1 MTESIPA
8 RLFRAAKTYPDRP
21 AYFVKRGGAWRSTSY
36 TQYADEVMLAARALV
51 SLGFEP
57 GQRICILGFNRPEWT
72 ILDLATMAAGGA
84 PAGIYTT
91 CSADEVHYILEH
103 SEAPLVLVEDEGQL
117 RKVESR
123 RSKLP
128 NLKHIVVMRG
138 TRAEGGGAGVMTWE
152 DFLARGD
159 ATNEKE
165 IRERIEALTPEG
177 VATLIYTSGTTG
189 PPKAVMLSHE
199 NLVWTAD
206 ALKTVA
212 FSEAPPEGM
221 RSLSYLP
228 LSHIAE
234 QMVSIHC
241 AVTLGNTIYFA
252 ESIDK
257 IADNLKDCRPGL
269 FFGVPRIWEKFHAA
283 IQAKLAQAT
292 GAKAQIAKWARGVGR
307 QASAARNKGQEP
319 SGLLGLQYNLATR
332 AVFAPTKQ
340 AIGLD
345 QAQVLVSGA
354 APIAKEVLEFFA
366 SLDITVQE
374 IYGQSE
380 GSGPT
385 SFNLAKRTKLG
396 SVGIPLPGVDVRI
409 ADDGEIMVRGKNV
422 FLGYFKDEEATR
434 ATLTSDRWLHTGD
447 LGKFDDDG
455 FLWITGRKK
464 EIIITA
470 GGKNITPKNIEEGV
484 KTATTVVGECVV
496 IGDRR
501 KYLSLLVWLEPEAS
515 KRFLEAK
522 GAPARGALHES
533 PELRAEVQ
541 RAVDVSNES
550 LARVEQIKK
559 LTLCARPLS
568 IDTGELTP
576 TLKVKRNKVAANFA
590 KEIDAMYEG
599 D

>member
-1 MTESIPA
+1 VTETIPL
-8 RLFRAAKTYPDRP
+8 RLFRAAKTHPERP
-21 AYFVKRGGAWRSTSY
+21 AYFVKKGGAWRSTSY
-36 TQYADEVMLAARALV
+36 AQYASEVMQAARALV
-51 SLGFEP
+51 SLGFQP

-72 ILDLATMAAGGA
+72 ILDLAALAAGGA

-91 CSADEVHYILEH
+91 CSADEVAYILEH

-128 NLKHIVVMRG
+128 NLKHIVAMKG
-138 TRAEGGGAGVMTWE
+138 PKLEGALSWE

-159 ATNEKE
+159 ATSEKE
-165 IRERIEALTPEG
+165 IHECMEAITPNG
-177 VATLIYTSGTTG
+177 LATLIYTSGTTG

-199 NLVWTAD
+199 NLTWTAD
-206 ALKTVA
+206 ALRDVA
-212 FSEAPPEGM
+212 FGEAPANGM
-221 RSLSYLP
+221 RTLSYLP

-241 AVTLGNTIYFA
+241 AVTLGNTVYFA

-257 IADNLKDCRPGL
+257 IADNLKDCRPHM

-283 IQAKLAQAT
+283 IGTKLAAAT
-292 GAKAQIAKWARGVGR
+292 GAKAKIAKWARGVGT
-307 QASAARNKGQEP
+307 QASAARARGKDV
-319 SGLLGLQYNLATR
+319 SGLLGVQHALATR
-332 AVFAPTKQ
+332 AVFKPLKE

-345 QAQVLVSGA
+345 QSMVLVSGA
-354 APIAKEVLEFFA
+354 APIAREVIEFFA
-366 SLDITVQE
+366 SLDLFVQE

-380 GSGPT
+380 DCGPT
-385 SFNLAKRTKLG
+385 SFNLSKRSKFG
-396 SVGIPLPGVDVRI
+396 SVGVPLPGVDVRI
-409 ADDGEIMVRGKNV
+409 ADDGEIMVQGKNV
-422 FLGYFKDEEATR
+422 FLGYFKDEEATK
-434 ATLTSDRWLHTGD
+434 ATLTADRWLHTGD
-447 LGKFDDDG
+447 LGKIDEDG

-470 GGKNITPKNIEEGV
+470 GGKNITPKNIEEAV
-484 KTATTVVGECVV
+484 KTATTVVAECVV

-501 KYLSLLVWLEPEAS
+501 KFLSMLVWLEPDAA
-515 KRFLEAK
+515 KRFLADK
-522 GAPARGALHES
+522 GLAARDALHES

-541 RAVDVSNES
+541 RAIDVANES
-550 LARVEQIKK
+550 LARVEQVKK
-559 LTLCARPLS
+559 FTLCGRPLG

-576 TLKVKRNKVAANFA
+576 TLKVKRNKVVASFA
-590 KEIDAMYEG
+590 KEIEAMYEG

>member
-1 MTESIPA
+1 
-8 RLFRAAKTYPDRP
+8 
-21 AYFVKRGGAWRSTSY
+21 
-36 TQYADEVMLAARALV
+36 
-51 SLGFEP
+51 
-57 GQRICILGFNRPEWT
+57 
-72 ILDLATMAAGGA
+72 
-84 PAGIYTT
+84 
-91 CSADEVHYILEH
+91 
-103 SEAPLVLVEDEGQL
+103 
-117 RKVESR
+117 
-123 RSKLP
+123 
-128 NLKHIVVMRG
+128 
-138 TRAEGGGAGVMTWE
+138 
-152 DFLARGD
+152 
-159 ATNEKE
+159 
-165 IRERIEALTPEG
+165 
-177 VATLIYTSGTTG
+177 
-189 PPKAVMLSHE
+189 MLSHE

-206 ALKTVA
+206 VLKGAA
-212 FSEAPPEGM
+212 FADPPAGGM
-221 RSLSYLP
+221 RTLSYLP

-241 AVTLGNTIYFA
+241 AVTLGNTVYFA

-257 IADNLKDCRPGL
+257 IADNLKDCRPHL

-283 IQAKLAQAT
+283 ISAKLAAAT
-292 GAKAQIAKWARGVGR
+292 GAKAQIAKWARGVGA
-307 QASAARNKGQEP
+307 QANAARAKGQDP
-319 SGLLGLQYNLATR
+319 AGLLGLQYKLATR

-366 SLDITVQE
+366 SLDLFVQE

-380 GSGPT
+380 DCGPT
-385 SFNLAKRTKLG
+385 SFNLSRRTKLG

-409 ADDGEIMVRGKNV
+409 AADGEIMVRGKNV
-422 FLGYFKDEEATR
+422 FLGYFKDEEATK
-434 ATLTSDRWLHTGD
+434 ATLTAEGWLHTGD
-447 LGKFDDDG
+447 LGKLDDDG

-470 GGKNITPKNIEEGV
+470 GGKNITPKNIEEAV
-484 KTATTVVGECVV
+484 KTATTVVAECVV

-501 KYLSLLVWLEPEAS
+501 KYLSMLVWLEPDAA
-515 KRFLEAK
+515 KRFLEEK
-522 GAPARGALHES
+522 GASSAGTLQES

-541 RAVDVSNES
+541 RAIDAANET

-559 LTLCARPLS
+559 MTLCTRPLS

-576 TLKVKRNKVAANFA
+576 TLKVKRNKVAASFA